1 MAKRYDFPDAQISEI
16 IQMALSDHI
25 RFEDIRR
32 EYGLAEKDVKALM
45 RQNLKSGSYRT
56 WRKRVRDFGARRE
69 TYK

>member
-1 MAKRYDFPDAQISEI
+1 MAKQYDLPDAQISDI

-45 RQNLKSGSYRT
+45 RQNLKPGSYRT
-56 WRKRVRDFGARRE
+56 WRKRVRDFGTRRE

>member
-1 MAKRYDFPDAQISEI
+1 MAKRYDFPDAQISDI